1 MASKDRRG
9 DRERRGE
16 DEPEVRIGEVSHG
29 AFSFGDHSGV
39 VSPVSGAFL
48 DEEARVLVMALREL
62 RADLARVR
70 ATGEVVA
77 LATELE
83 LVQAEIAG
91 TGSVTPRR
99 LARLREAVAGAHTA
113 VGILASG
120 AAIVHAMERL
130 GELSQRRPT
139 GHTPPGPSTSSDD
152 DEWPE
157 PE

>member
-1 MASKDRRG
+1 M
-9 DRERRGE
+9 
-16 DEPEVRIGEVSHG
+16 SHG
-29 AFSFGDHSGV
+29 AFNFGSHSAV

-48 DEEARVLVMALREL
+48 DEEARVLVLALREL

-70 ATGEVVA
+70 PTADVVA

-91 TGSVTPRR
+91 TGSVTSRR
-99 LARLREAVAGAHTA
+99 LARLWEAIAEAHTV
-113 VGILASG
+113 VGVLASG
-120 AAIVHAMERL
+120 AAFVEAMERL
-130 GELSQRRPT
+130 GALSQRPPT